1 MELLKRVREI
11 SLAEAKSVRGGDN
24 DNTCHCHCSC
34 SCDSSDLTDSVK
46 DANCDWTCSSVMAG

>member
-11 SLAEAKSVRGGDN
+11 SLTEAKSVRGGDS
-24 DNTCHCHCSC
+24 TCNCHCSC

-46 DANCDWTCSSVMAG
+46 DANCDWTLSSVYAG